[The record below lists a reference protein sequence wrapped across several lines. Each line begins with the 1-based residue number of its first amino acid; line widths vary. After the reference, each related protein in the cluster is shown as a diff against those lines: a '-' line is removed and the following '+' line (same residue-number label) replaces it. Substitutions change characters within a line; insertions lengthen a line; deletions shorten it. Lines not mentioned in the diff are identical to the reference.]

1 MIYENIRLALQT
13 IGHNKVRSLL
23 TMLGIIIA
31 VWAVVLVVSIGEG
44 IKSQVS
50 SQIDELGSRLL
61 TITPGQYVQRNE
73 SGEVESLDIAAA
85 FTTSTMTVDDLEDI
99 KANPSIEAAAPQ
111 MLVSGTV
118 KVKDKKI
125 DGSILIGTDEDLAK
139 ALNQKVEHGEFL
151 TDGKSDTAVA
161 VIGQGISDEYFNG
174 SNPVGSV
181 VEIRGEQFVVKGVMD
196 KFSLGGAEFGP
207 DINKAI
213 FINLGKAREYAND
226 IAAIQEIDALVKDGS
241 DVDKTVTAITRNLKE
256 NQGGEENFSILKQE
270 DLLSVTDDIFNLIT
284 SGIGLIAGISI
295 VVGSIGIMNIMLV
308 SVTERTREIGLRK
321 AIGAYES
328 QILQQFLIEAVV
340 LSLVGGMIGLGLA
353 WLSGLA
359 ISASSD
365 LAPVINAGVLIQT
378 LFGSA
383 VIGIASGMWPAVKAA
398 RKNAIEALRHE

>member
-13 IGHNKVRSLL
+13 IAHNKIRSLL
-23 TMLGIIIA
+23 TMLGVIIA

-44 IKSQVS
+44 VKGEVS

-73 SGEVESLDIAAA
+73 KGEVESLDIASA
-85 FTTSTMTVDDLEDI
+85 FTTSTFTIDDLNDV
-99 KANPSIEAAAPQ
+99 KDNPDVEAAAPQ
-111 MLVSGTV
+111 MLVSGSV
-118 KVKDKKI
+118 ENNNKPV
-125 DGSILIGTDEDLAK
+125 DGSIIIATDEDMPTAFSW
-139 ALNQKVEHGEFL
+139 KVKHGEFL
-151 TDGKSDTAVA
+151 SDGTSDAAVA
-161 VIGQGISDEYFNG
+161 VIGQSISNEYYSG
-174 SNPVGSV
+174 ENPVGSTIT
-181 VEIRGEQFVVKGVMD
+181 IRGEKFIVKGVME
-196 KFSLGGAEFGP
+196 KFDLGGAQFGP

-213 FINLGKAREYAND
+213 FINLGKGKEYAND
-226 IAAIQEIDALVKDGS
+226 VASIQEIDAIVKPS
-241 DVDKTVTAITRNLKE
+241 VNVDEVVKSVSKSLKE

-284 SGIGLIAGISI
+284 SGIGLIAGISV

-359 ISASSD
+359 INASSD
-365 LAPVINAGVLIQT
+365 LNPVISASILIQT
-378 LFGSA
+378 LVGSA
-383 VIGIASGMWPAVKAA
+383 IIGVASGMWPAVKAA